1 MFMELVF
8 EKATEL
14 QIAVTKSRMLDRTPF
29 LREVDKEE
37 VEKKENGG
45 EDHCKYTR
53 KANVLLDQI
62 RYMQGSWEDE
72 FEVTERYLD
81 DNAMGYCPNQTRY
94 GVIEMELNRAQR
106 NLQNYI
112 HNEPFVPL
120 YHRRHLQR
128 QERQQQQRPQYI
140 STFSDNG
147 SYNDQRKRDLI
158 HSLDEDDTDP
168 SDVPDPTSSGETTTT
183 TSSTESV
190 TTTDQ
195 SSLSLTSS
203 IATTITPT
211 ITTTATT
218 DPSSSQSLVT
228 TVDSTGTTIDPTTAV
243 STAIESTATTIA
255 VTATTT
261 AATTAIDT
269 TTIEPTTAITATD
282 SATVSTITAT
292 PSASIQTSP
301 SPQQT
306 SSSPQQTSS
315 PPPQTS
321 SSPQQTSNPGK
332 TTTKQPPT
340 TSFASGDG
348 QTKVPATT
356 TSPSA
361 DGSISKPPGSES
373 SSSSNK
379 TAITIGVVIGAV
391 VVAAGIGV
399 WVFRKAKLSP
409 SREFKSKMRNSD
421 LGSSGVLPGSV
432 DARDPDNYEGIFR
445 PPNHDT
451 ERPMTATSM
460 GTTGL
465 AGAAIGAS
473 GLTAAR
479 PSTSVSGSS
488 PDAQNA
494 DYYYQNYP
502 QGQYDQQ
509 PGYDQYQQDQ
519 YDQYP
524 QSYDQQ
530 QQHGYDQ
537 YQQGYD
543 QYQQPLPPQQHT
555 VPDYAQY
562 RYAQGGP
569 ATVGG
574 ANGSSGVYESGAHD
588 GVLGGDNNNLS
599 NDYAR
604 FLREL
609 RE

>member
-1 MFMELVF
+1 M
-8 EKATEL
+8 A
-14 QIAVTKSRMLDRTPF
+14 
-29 LREVDKEE
+29 
-37 VEKKENGG
+37 
-45 EDHCKYTR
+45 
-53 KANVLLDQI
+53 
-62 RYMQGSWEDE
+62 
-72 FEVTERYLD
+72 
-81 DNAMGYCPNQTRY
+81 
-94 GVIEMELNRAQR
+94 
-106 NLQNYI
+106 
-112 HNEPFVPL
+112 
-120 YHRRHLQR
+120 
-128 QERQQQQRPQYI
+128 
-140 STFSDNG
+140 
-147 SYNDQRKRDLI
+147 RDL
-158 HSLDEDDTDP
+158 HSHF
-168 SDVPDPTSSGETTTT
+168 TSYI
-183 TSSTESV
+183 
-190 TTTDQ
+190 
-195 SSLSLTSS
+195 L
-203 IATTITPT
+203 A
-211 ITTTATT
+211 ATT
-218 DPSSSQSLVT
+218 DPSSSQSLT
-228 TVDSTGTTIDPTTAV
+228 TVDSTGTTVDPTTAV
-243 STAIESTATTIA
+243 STTIESTATTIA

-282 SATVSTITAT
+282 TATVSTITVT

-301 SPQQT
+301 SPQ
-306 SSSPQQTSS
+306 
-315 PPPQTS
+315 QTS

-340 TSFASGDG
+340 TSFASGGDG
-348 QTKVPATT
+348 HTKVPVTT

-432 DARDPDNYEGIFR
+432 DTRGDPDNYEDIFR

-465 AGAAIGAS
+465 AGVAIGAS
-473 GLTAAR
+473 GLAAAR

-488 PDAQNA
+488 PDTQNA

-509 PGYDQYQQDQ
+509 QPGYDQYQQGQ

-524 QSYDQQ
+524 QSYDQQQQHGYDQ

-588 GVLGGDNNNLS
+588 GVLGGNNNNLS